1 MLGWQ
6 TGMPSGDF
14 DAIIIAGDIIPTLLP
29 GDVDGNGYVG
39 GSDLTALI
47 TNWGMTEATREQ
59 GDLDG
64 DGTVSGPD
72 YSEVIT
78 YWGTGSPP
86 EPSDIPEPATLG
98 LLVLGGVLGLLRRR
112 HQA

>member
-29 GDVDGNGYVG
+29 GDVDGDGYVG

-72 YSEVIT
+72 YTEVIT
-78 YWGTGSPP
+78 YWGSGTFPG
-86 EPSDIPEPATLG
+86 EPGAIPEPATIG
-98 LLVLGGVLGLLRRR
+98 LLLLGALSLLSRR
-112 HQA
+112 QLA